1 MSDLFNVVLTGELLK
16 GQSIMQAANSLSKLF
31 KIAPLQ
37 AQQMLARAPLV
48 IKKNLAE
55 DTAIRFVQAMYK
67 SGFGA
72 SVEQQK
78 AVKTSILL
86 HALAAQYDDDDEG
99 AAVTRIT
106 PVLVEQTL
114 LDESLDTALAIPA
127 SEPVQA
133 QVFQYTNSD
142 STTAVQF
149 AVSEPPATQLSAHNS
164 DDSFAHELTESLTE
178 SHPPSVCAAQTV
190 ATPII
195 ADDIVAEHEPAQS
208 VIEQLVSAEAAIE
221 AVYATQAAEFAAGLS
236 QDDVVDTAASG
247 DLFAPS
253 DETTQ
258 IEVAAADETLLTGAG
273 EEQEQEQEQD
283 YRNELREPAVE
294 LNELVFDAA
303 ADLAPVELLE
313 ETRVLPIAEDVTA
326 RLAEAA
332 ESVAIEVPPTE
343 ESAEEILVT
352 DLAQIQKSDSAQEIQ
367 HALEENLD
375 ATKDLEALQ
384 WVEPVAQWQTVAEL
398 AEDLAEE
405 SPVNERMGKATSV
418 SESLSASVA
427 DAAGASAGFE
437 TKSFT
442 TYTDFDGA
450 SFAAGEETEHPE
462 QWNSPVDVS
471 PALTAK
477 LAQIAEQSKVAED
490 DTLTVNQADGSVSE
504 DTDSLNGD
512 VLLFEASDVSQIV
525 SADWDDWHS
534 FDEVADAT
542 AASVDP
548 LLDFDLVE
556 ADWKNR
562 SVNLSFSP
570 GESLPETHFDVFDE
584 KVAMQEEL
592 AAFLESDECDER
604 PSSQVAPIQLAH
616 VGTDTL
622 TAAAEK
628 CAHDV
633 VDASEE
639 QDSADFEVEL
649 SQPSERHDWQTS
661 ADTNE
666 NTHLAAEDKIQPQL
680 VADSQ
685 SLKGETSPKTDEDIS
700 DWSYQISVQASCGF
714 LEVTIPQGRELNIVS
729 AASVTMG
736 LSLHEQLQAGNG
748 VRAWLLAKG
757 FLLNTYEALNS
768 AGSVGVTA
776 VTHGM
781 VCAIDEFPVM
791 VQQGA
796 YLASTDDVRL
806 NADQSRLNPV
816 VSACKWIHCSGAGTL
831 WLNAQGLWEMVEV
844 DGSFTMNSR
853 YVMAYTQ
860 SLTLHA
866 PPLAGLKS
874 FLTSGGG
881 VECRFKGRG
890 VVWVQTDAAKAPV
903 IWQKTG

>member
-48 IKKNLAE
+48 IKKNLEE

-72 SVEQQK
+72 SVEQQR
-78 AVKTSILL
+78 AVRTAILL
-86 HALAAQYDDDDEG
+86 HSMAAQYDDDEEG

-114 LDESLDTALAIPA
+114 LDESLDTELTIPPA
-127 SEPVQA
+127 QTVQA
-133 QVFQYTNSD
+133 QIHH
-142 STTAVQF
+142 
-149 AVSEPPATQLSAHNS
+149 AVSEPPKAQLFEQNF
-164 DDSFAHELTESLTE
+164 DDSVAQAPTELPSQGDFAVETDANATIADEPIVESEQTQVIDDLAVGSEKTTEA
-178 SHPPSVCAAQTV
+178 VFAAQAAEFEAELGQDDLV
-190 ATPII
+190 DQIAATTANASPLDLFAPWDETCQIKTTQV
-195 ADDIVAEHEPAQS
+195 DVDNNE
-208 VIEQLVSAEAAIE
+208 VSAEIAAPDDVFTSLVNE
-221 AVYATQAAEFAAGLS
+221 EQDCGNKFSEQAFESDELVFTQAAELERVELSAQLAALPDVEEVTAGL
-236 QDDVVDTAASG
+236 
-247 DLFAPS
+247 P
-253 DETTQ
+253 E
-258 IEVAAADETLLTGAG
+258 
-273 EEQEQEQEQD
+273 
-283 YRNELREPAVE
+283 
-294 LNELVFDAA
+294 
-303 ADLAPVELLE
+303 PVEASKLLE
-313 ETRVLPIAEDVTA
+313 LEVPAEDTV
-326 RLAEAA
+326 
-332 ESVAIEVPPTE
+332 
-343 ESAEEILVT
+343 EEIFLS
-352 DLAQIQKSDSAQEIQ
+352 DMLQDQQIDSAQEIQ
-367 HALEENLD
+367 NALDEEID
-375 ATKDLEALQ
+375 SAKDLEALQ

-398 AEDLAEE
+398 AEDLAQE
-405 SPVNERMGKATSV
+405 SPSAERLGTATAV
-418 SESLSASVA
+418 SETISESVA
-427 DAAGASAGFE
+427 DVAGTGNGFE
-437 TKSFT
+437 ATPFNTYQEFEGDSFT
-442 TYTDFDGA
+442 
-450 SFAAGEETEHPE
+450 AAEGHENPE
-462 QWNSPVDVS
+462 QWNAPVDVS

-477 LAQIAEQSKVAED
+477 LAEIAELSKVAED
-490 DTLTVNQADGSVSE
+490 KSVAAAQVNDDASE
-504 DTDSLNGD
+504 ETENLNGG
-512 VLLFEASDVSQIV
+512 VLLFEASDLSQIV

-534 FDEVADAT
+534 SDEGIELT

-556 ADWKNR
+556 ADWRNR
-562 SVNLSFSP
+562 SVNLSFSSS
-570 GESLPETHFDVFDE
+570 ENLPETHFDVFDE

-592 AAFLESDECDER
+592 EAFLESDEYDER
-604 PSSQVAPIQLAH
+604 PGYELSAPVSVA
-616 VGTDTL
+616 TL
-622 TAAAEK
+622 GADVDNETAE
-628 CAHDV
+628 HFEDDGV
-633 VDASEE
+633 EASEE
-639 QDSADFEVEL
+639 QA
-649 SQPSERHDWQTS
+649 
-661 ADTNE
+661 AK
-666 NTHLAAEDKIQPQL
+666 AAEIFEIEDRHLSSSIDSIESFAHSDLSAVDNNQQPT
-680 VADSQ
+680 DSTTEV
-685 SLKGETSPKTDEDIS
+685 GDVS
-700 DWSYQISVQASCGF
+700 DWSYEISVQASCGF

-781 VCAIDEFPVM
+781 VCAIDMEEFPVM
-791 VQQGA
+791 VQHSA

-874 FLTSGGG
+874 YLTSGGG

-903 IWQKTG
+903 IWQKTA